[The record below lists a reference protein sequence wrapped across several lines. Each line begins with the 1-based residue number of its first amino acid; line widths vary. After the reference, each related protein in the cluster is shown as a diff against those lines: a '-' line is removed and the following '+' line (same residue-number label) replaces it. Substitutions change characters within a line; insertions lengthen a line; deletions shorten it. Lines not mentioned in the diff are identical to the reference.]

1 MTNPIQITFRNME
14 PSATVEGWIR
24 EEARKLDE
32 FYNRI
37 MGCRVVVE
45 LPNRRHRWGNLHH
58 VRIDLTVPGGELV
71 VKREPSLH
79 TSVQQSRGRRVVK
92 HLELNVPH
100 RELRQ
105 AIDDAFKAMGRRL
118 QDYARRQSGRV
129 KTHDPVP
136 QARVSKLF
144 PSEGYGFLETPGGR
158 EIYFHENS
166 VLGEGFARLK
176 IGTALTFVEEKGVK
190 GPQASTV
197 KPVRPH
203 HPRRAETVALAR
215 RVTIGRV

>member
-14 PSATVEGWIR
+14 PSTTVEGWIR

-32 FYNRI
+32 FHNRI

-79 TSVQQSRGRRVVK
+79 TSIQQSREQRVVK
-92 HLELNVPH
+92 HMELNVPH

-118 QDYARRQSGRV
+118 QDYARRHRMQV
-129 KTHDPVP
+129 KTHEPAP
-136 QARVSKLF
+136 QARISKLF
-144 PSEGYGFLETPGGR
+144 PSDGYGFLETPDGR
-158 EIYFHENS
+158 EVYFHGNS
-166 VLGEGFARLK
+166 VLGEGFAHLR
-176 IGTALTFVEEKGVK
+176 IGAAVNFVEEKGEK

-197 KPVRPH
+197 KLARHP
-203 HPRRAETVALAR
+203 HPRRAGTVAIAR
-215 RVTIGRV
+215 RVTIGKV

>member
-1 MTNPIQITFRNME
+1 MTNPIQITFRHME

-24 EEARKLDE
+24 EEAQKLDE
-32 FYNRI
+32 FYNHI

-79 TSVQQSRGRRVVK
+79 SSIQQSREHRVVK
-92 HLELNVPH
+92 HFELNVPH
-100 RELRQ
+100 RDLRQ

-118 QDYARRQSGRV
+118 QDYARRQRGQV
-129 KTHDPVP
+129 KIHESAP
-136 QARVSKLF
+136 QARISKLF
-144 PSEGYGFLETPGGR
+144 PSEGYGFLETSDGR
-158 EIYFHENS
+158 EVYFHENS
-166 VLGEGFARLK
+166 VVAEGFARLK
-176 IGTALTFVEEKGVK
+176 VGDAVSFVEEQGEK

-197 KPVRPH
+197 RLVRHPH
-203 HPRRAETVALAR
+203 ARRAETVAITRPAMIER
-215 RVTIGRV
+215 A